1 MSGNDAVG
9 RAHRHAK
16 HILSREP
23 GMSYF
28 IVSLSAGCLQFIYVV
43 AMTNW
48 QSGWKAIISS
58 SCVLHDSDNEQELV
72 HSGGLQLDKA
82 WKATLH
88 REYMKL
94 GGEKMMDFD

>member
-1 MSGNDAVG
+1 MNGNDAVVG

-28 IVSLSAGCLQFIYVV
+28 IVSLSAGCSQFIYAV

-48 QSGWKAIISS
+48 QSEWKAILSKT
-58 SCVLHDSDNEQELV
+58 CVLHVTDIEFEMA
-72 HSGGLQLDKA
+72 LQTENFSL
-82 WKATLH
+82 
-88 REYMKL
+88 
-94 GGEKMMDFD
+94 